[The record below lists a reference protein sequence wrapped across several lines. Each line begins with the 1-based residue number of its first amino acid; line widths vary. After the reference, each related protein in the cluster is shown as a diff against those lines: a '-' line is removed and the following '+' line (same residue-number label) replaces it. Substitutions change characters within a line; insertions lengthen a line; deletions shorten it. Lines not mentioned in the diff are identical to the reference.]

1 MRCFRLD
8 GRKMQRTVEGYA
20 YMYEEMQMCACTGKN
35 LDALYDFLTEIGQM
49 TEIQIEF
56 ADEMDPMIKKV
67 MLNAANA
74 NECLKIIL
82 TK

>member
-1 MRCFRLD
+1 MRGFRLD
-8 GRKMQRTVEGYA
+8 GRNMQRTADGYT
-20 YMYEEMQMCACTGKN
+20 YIYEQMHMCAYAGKN
-35 LDALYDFLTEIGQM
+35 LDALYDVLTEIGQM

-56 ADEMDPMIKKV
+56 ADEMDQMIKKV

>member
-8 GRKMQRTVEGYA
+8 GRHMQRTADGYV
-20 YMYEEMQMCACTGKN
+20 YIYEQMHVCACAGKN
-35 LDALYDFLTEIGQM
+35 LDALYDVLTEIGQM

-67 MLNAANA
+67 MLNAANV

>member
-20 YMYEEMQMCACTGKN
+20 YMYEEMQICACAGKN
-35 LDALYDFLTEIGQM
+35 LDALYDVLTEIGQM

-56 ADEMDPMIKKV
+56 ADEMDRMIEKV
-67 MLNAANA
+67 ILNAANA
-74 NECLKIIL
+74 NEYLKIIL